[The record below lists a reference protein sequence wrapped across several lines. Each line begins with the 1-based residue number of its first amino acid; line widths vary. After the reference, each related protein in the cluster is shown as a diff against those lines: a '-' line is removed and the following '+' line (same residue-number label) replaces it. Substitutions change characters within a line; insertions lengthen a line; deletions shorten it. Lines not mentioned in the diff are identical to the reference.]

1 LLDSLLQ
8 EISKKQLTM
17 SDAGNWCLI
26 ESDPGVFTE
35 LIQKFGVTGVQV
47 EELWSLDKE
56 SFADIKPVYGLVFLF
71 KWSPDSDPAGSVV
84 QDSRLDSIFFAK
96 QVINN
101 ACATQ
106 AIMSVLMNIQDTSV
120 TLGDTLK
127 EFKEFCGALDPETK
141 GLALSNS
148 DQIRSVHNSFAR
160 QTLFEFDSK
169 KAEKDDDVFHFVSYV
184 PINGRIYELD
194 GLKPGPV
201 DHGPAGEDWTD
212 NVRSVIEARMMK
224 YTQGEIQFNLM
235 GIIQDKTIR
244 YNSQLKSISGMS
256 SDSQMAEVARIEML
270 LAEEENKRAK
280 WKQENVRRR
289 HNYLP
294 LIMEML
300 RCLAER
306 GELLP
311 IYNKAKEKTLELE
324 KKKKEK
330 KAAAKV

>member
-1 LLDSLLQ
+1 
-8 EISKKQLTM
+8 M

-35 LIQKFGVTGVQV
+35 LIHKFGVTGLQV

-56 SFADIKPVYGLVFLF
+56 NFAELKPVHGLVFLF
-71 KWSPDSDPAGSVV
+71 KWTPDNDPAGSVV
-84 QDSRLDSIFFAK
+84 QDSRLDSIFFAR

-106 AIMSVLMNIQDTSV
+106 AIMSVLMNIEDSGV
-120 TLGDTLK
+120 TLGTTLQ

-169 KAEKDDDVFHFVSYV
+169 KADKDDDVFHFVSFV

-194 GLKPGPV
+194 GLKAGPV

-212 NVRSVIEARMMK
+212 AVRPVIEARMMK
-224 YTQGEIQFNLM
+224 YTQGEIHFNLM
-235 GIIQDKTIR
+235 AVIQDKTIR
-244 YNSQLKSISGMS
+244 YNNQLKALSGMS
-256 SDSQMAEVARIEML
+256 IDSQMAEVARIEML
-270 LAEEENKRAK
+270 LAEEENKRSK
-280 WKQENVRRR
+280 WKLENVRRR

-294 LIMEML
+294 LIMELL
-300 RCLAER
+300 RSLAKR

-311 IYNKAKEKTLELE
+311 IYNKAREKTMELE
-324 KKKKEK
+324 KMKKEK
-330 KAAAKV
+330 KAAA

>member
-1 LLDSLLQ
+1 
-8 EISKKQLTM
+8 M

-35 LIQKFGVTGVQV
+35 LIQKFGVTGLQV

-56 SFADIKPVYGLVFLF
+56 NFAEIKPVYGLVFLF
-71 KWSPDSDPAGSVV
+71 KWTPDNDPAGSVV
-84 QDSRLDSIFFAK
+84 QDSRLDTIFFAR

-106 AIMSVLMNIQDTSV
+106 AIMSVLMNIEDSGV
-120 TLGDTLK
+120 TLGTTLQ

-169 KAEKDDDVFHFVSYV
+169 KADKDDDVFHFVSFV

-212 NVRSVIEARMMK
+212 AVRPVIEARMMK
-224 YTQGEIQFNLM
+224 YTQGEIHFNLM
-235 GIIQDKTIR
+235 AVIQDKTIR
-244 YNSQLKSISGMS
+244 YNNQLKALSGMS
-256 SDSQMAEVARIEML
+256 IDSQMAEVARIEML
-270 LAEEENKRAK
+270 LAEEENKRSK
-280 WKQENVRRR
+280 WKLENVRRR

-294 LIMEML
+294 LIMELL
-300 RCLAER
+300 RSLAKR

-311 IYNKAKEKTLELE
+311 IYNKAKEKTMELE
-324 KKKKEK
+324 KMKKDK
-330 KAAAKV
+330 KAAAKA

>member
-1 LLDSLLQ
+1 
-8 EISKKQLTM
+8 M

-106 AIMSVLMNIQDTSV
+106 AIMSVLMNIQDSSV

-300 RCLAER
+300 RCLADR

>member
-1 LLDSLLQ
+1 MG
-8 EISKKQLTM
+8 E
-17 SDAGNWCLI
+17 
-26 ESDPGVFTE
+26 
-35 LIQKFGVTGVQV
+35 
-47 EELWSLDKE
+47 
-56 SFADIKPVYGLVFLF
+56 
-71 KWSPDSDPAGSVV
+71 
-84 QDSRLDSIFFAK
+84 
-96 QVINN
+96 
-101 ACATQ
+101 
-106 AIMSVLMNIQDTSV
+106 DTNV
-120 TLGDTLK
+120 TLGTTLT
-127 EFKEFCGALDPETK
+127 EFKEFCGALDSETK

-194 GLKPGPV
+194 GLKAGPV
-201 DHGPAGEDWTD
+201 DHGPAGDDWTD

-235 GIIQDKTIR
+235 AVIQDKTIR
-244 YNSQLKSISGMS
+244 YNTQLKSISGMS
-256 SDSQMAEVARIEML
+256 IDSQMAEEARIEML
-270 LAEEENKRAK
+270 LAE
-280 WKQENVRRR
+280 QENNRRR

-300 RCLAER
+300 RSLASR

-311 IYNKAKEKTLELE
+311 IYNKAKEKTIEIE
-324 KKKKEK
+324 KKKKDK

>member
-1 LLDSLLQ
+1 
-8 EISKKQLTM
+8 M
-17 SDAGNWCLI
+17 SEAGNWCLI

-35 LIQKFGVTGVQV
+35 LIHKFGVTGLQV

-56 SFADIKPVYGLVFLF
+56 QFADLKPVFGLVFLF
-71 KWSPDSDPAGSVV
+71 KWTADEEPAGSVV
-84 QDSRLDSIFFAK
+84 QDSRLDKIFFAK

-106 AIMSVLMNIQDTSV
+106 AILSVLMNIEDPAVVLGPTLQD
-120 TLGDTLK
+120 
-127 EFKEFCGALDPETK
+127 FKEFCGSFDAGMK
-141 GLALSNS
+141 GLTLSNS

-169 KAEKDDDVFHFVSYV
+169 KAEKDDDVFHFVSFV

-194 GLKPGPV
+194 GLKAGPV
-201 DHGPAGEDWTD
+201 DLGPAGEDWTD
-212 NVRSVIEARMMK
+212 NVRPIIEARMQK
-224 YTQGEIQFNLM
+224 YQQGEIHFNLM
-235 GIIQDKTIR
+235 AIIQDRTLR
-244 YNSQLKSISGMS
+244 YNNQLKALSGMS
-256 SDSQMAEVARIEML
+256 IDSQMAEVARIEML

-280 WKQENVRRR
+280 WKTENIRRR

-294 LIMEML
+294 LIMELL
-300 RCLAER
+300 RSLASR

-330 KAAAKV
+330 KNVT

>member
-1 LLDSLLQ
+1 
-8 EISKKQLTM
+8 M

-35 LIQKFGVTGVQV
+35 LIQKFGATGLQV

-56 SFADIKPVYGLVFLF
+56 NFAELKPVYGLVFLF
-71 KWSPDSDPAGSVV
+71 KWSPDNDPAGSVV
-84 QDSRLDSIFFAK
+84 QDSRLDTIFFAR

-106 AIMSVLMNIQDTSV
+106 AIMSVLMNIEDSGV
-120 TLGDTLK
+120 TLGTTLQ

-169 KAEKDDDVFHFVSYV
+169 KADKDDDVFHFVSFV

-194 GLKPGPV
+194 GLKAGPV

-212 NVRSVIEARMMK
+212 AVRPVIEARMMK
-224 YTQGEIQFNLM
+224 YTQGEIHFNLM
-235 GIIQDKTIR
+235 AVIQDKTIR
-244 YNSQLKSISGMS
+244 YNNQLKALSGMS
-256 SDSQMAEVARIEML
+256 IDSQMAEVARIEML

-280 WKQENVRRR
+280 WKLENVRRR

-294 LIMEML
+294 LIMELL
-300 RCLAER
+300 RSLAKR

-311 IYNKAKEKTLELE
+311 IYNKAKEKTMELE
-324 KKKKEK
+324 KVKKEK
-330 KAAAKV
+330 KAAAKA

>member
-1 LLDSLLQ
+1 
-8 EISKKQLTM
+8 M

-106 AIMSVLMNIQDTSV
+106 AIMSVLMNIEDTSV
-120 TLGDTLK
+120 TLGDTLR

-201 DHGPAGEDWTD
+201 DHGPAGDDWTD

-256 SDSQMAEVARIEML
+256 IDSQMAEVARIEML

-280 WKQENVRRR
+280 WKQENIRRR

-306 GELLP
+306 DELLP
-311 IYNKAKEKTLELE
+311 IYNKAKEKTIELE

-330 KAAAKV
+330 KAAAKL

>member
-1 LLDSLLQ
+1 
-8 EISKKQLTM
+8 M

-56 SFADIKPVYGLVFLF
+56 SFSDIKPVYGLVFLF
-71 KWSPDSDPAGSVV
+71 KWSPDSEPAGSIV

-106 AIMSVLMNIQDTSV
+106 AIMSVLMNIEDASV

-256 SDSQMAEVARIEML
+256 IDSQMAEVARIEML

-280 WKQENVRRR
+280 WKQENIRRR

-300 RCLAER
+300 RCLADR

-311 IYNKAKEKTLELE
+311 IYNKAKEKTTELE

>member
-1 LLDSLLQ
+1 
-8 EISKKQLTM
+8 M

-35 LIQKFGVTGVQV
+35 LIQKFGVTGLQV

-56 SFADIKPVYGLVFLF
+56 NFAELKPVYGLVFLF
-71 KWSPDSDPAGSVV
+71 KWTPDNDPAGSVV
-84 QDSRLDSIFFAK
+84 QDSRLDTIFFAR

-106 AIMSVLMNIQDTSV
+106 AIMSVLMNIEDSGV
-120 TLGDTLK
+120 TLGTTLQ

-169 KAEKDDDVFHFVSYV
+169 KADKDDDVFHFVSFV

-194 GLKPGPV
+194 GLKSGPV
-201 DHGPAGEDWTD
+201 DHGPAGDDWTD
-212 NVRSVIEARMMK
+212 AVRPVIEARMMK
-224 YTQGEIQFNLM
+224 YTQGEIHFNLM
-235 GIIQDKTIR
+235 AVIQDKTIR
-244 YNSQLKSISGMS
+244 YNNQLKALSGMS
-256 SDSQMAEVARIEML
+256 IDSQMAEVARIEML
-270 LAEEENKRAK
+270 LAEEENKRSK
-280 WKQENVRRR
+280 WKLENVRRR

-294 LIMEML
+294 LIMELL
-300 RCLAER
+300 RSLAKR

-311 IYNKAKEKTLELE
+311 IYNKAKEKTMELE
-324 KKKKEK
+324 KMKKDK
-330 KAAAKV
+330 KAAAKA

>member
-1 LLDSLLQ
+1 
-8 EISKKQLTM
+8 M

-106 AIMSVLMNIQDTSV
+106 AIMSVLMNIEDTSV
-120 TLGDTLK
+120 TLGDTLR

-256 SDSQMAEVARIEML
+256 IDSQMAEVARIEML

-280 WKQENVRRR
+280 WKQENIRRR

-306 GELLP
+306 DELLP
-311 IYNKAKEKTLELE
+311 IYNKAKEKTIELE